1 MDEEQVG
8 GLSMKKEMKDLL
20 HFMWD
25 SFGYNQGD
33 MDYYAETNNLTGD
46 EFFELYDNLG
56 RYLDKK
62 YPLEES
68 E

>member
-1 MDEEQVG
+1 
-8 GLSMKKEMKDLL
+8 MKDLL
-20 HFMWD
+20 HFLWD

-33 MDYYAETNNLTGD
+33 MDWYAKSNNLTGD
-46 EFFELYDNLG
+46 EFFELYNNLG
-56 RYLDKK
+56 RYLDEK